1 MMILTTFLND
11 VIKENEYCSKI
22 FKAKFNKSLVLTKK
36 GHENFNTS
44 IKFWICKKVYEK
56 GEVKVKD
63 HHHVTAKYQGLTHQ
77 ECNPNLSLSRKTVV
91 FHNVQIMI
99 YIF

>member
-1 MMILTTFLND
+1 MIKDN
-11 VIKENEYCSKI
+11 KYCSKI
-22 FKAKFNKSLVLTKK
+22 FKTKFNKSLVLTNK
-36 GHENFNTS
+36 GHENFNNY
-44 IKFWICKKVYEK
+44 IKCWICKKAYEK

-77 ECNPNLSLSRKTVV
+77 ECNLNLSLSKKTSVLL
-91 FHNVQIMI
+91 HNLQIII